1 MRSSL
6 TVTLQSIRLA
16 LPLTPLTRYK
26 APACGTPN
34 RVSAIPGCL
43 PSRSNM
49 AVHTIK
55 KGLDLPITGAP
66 EQKIEDAPSITR
78 VAVVAADYPGM
89 KPRMQVKVGEA
100 VKRGQVLFEDRKSEG
115 VRFTAPAAGTI
126 AAIHRGEF
134 RALQSVVIELSAG
147 EREGKPAADEL
158 QSFASYEAKTEPGK
172 LSREQVVALLQ
183 ESGLW
188 TAIRARPFGRVPPP
202 GSPAPHSLFVTVAD
216 SNPHAPEVAKV
227 LAGREADFEA
237 GLAVVAKLTEGKV
250 YVCKGAG
257 TKVPTGKLANVT
269 VEEFQGPHPAGTVG
283 LHIHTLDPVSR
294 RKTVWH
300 VGYQDVILIGRLFA
314 TGKLD
319 VERVV
324 SLAGPTVS
332 KPRLLRTRLGAAID
346 EIVAGGLAKVEN
358 RVISGSVLTGRKA
371 MGEIDGYLGRY
382 HLQISALREG
392 RERVFLGWLNPGVE
406 MFSTCGAYVSS
417 LLPAKNFDMTTAMH
431 GSHRHM
437 VPLGMYE
444 RVFPFDILP
453 TFLLRSILVKDVGR
467 AEELGVLELDEED
480 VALCTF
486 VCPGKQDY
494 GPVLRENLEIIWKEG

>member
-1 MRSSL
+1 
-6 TVTLQSIRLA
+6 
-16 LPLTPLTRYK
+16 
-26 APACGTPN
+26 
-34 RVSAIPGCL
+34 
-43 PSRSNM
+43 M

-66 EQKIEDAPSITR
+66 EQKLEAAPKVKR

-89 KPRMQVKVGEA
+89 KPRMLVKVGDT

-115 VRFTAPAAGTI
+115 VRFTAPGAGKVE
-126 AAIHRGEF
+126 AIHRGEY
-134 RALQSVVIELSAG
+134 RALHSVVIELSAS
-147 EREGKPAADEL
+147 EREGKPAADEFE
-158 QSFASYEAKTEPGK
+158 SFPSYAAGTAPDK
-172 LSREQVVALLQ
+172 LSREQVVSVLQ

-188 TAIRARPFGRVPPP
+188 TAIRARPFGRVPSPS
-202 GSPAPHSLFVTVAD
+202 SPAPHSLFVTVSD
-216 SNPHAPEVAKV
+216 TNPHAPEVAKV

-237 GLAVVAKLTEGKV
+237 GLAAVAKLTEGKV
-250 YVCKGAG
+250 WVCKGAG
-257 TKVPTGKLANVT
+257 TKLSTGKIANVQ

-300 VGYQDVILIGRLFA
+300 VGYQDVILIGRLVT

-319 VERVV
+319 VERVI
-324 SLAGPTVS
+324 SLAGPTVK
-332 KPRLLRTRLGAAID
+332 KPRLLTTRLGAAID
-346 EIVAGGLAKVEN
+346 ELVTASELEQVEN
-358 RVISGSVLTGRKA
+358 RVISGSVLSGRKA
-371 MGEIDGYLGRY
+371 MGEIHGYLGRY

-392 RERVFLGWLNPGVE
+392 RERVMFGWLFPG
-406 MFSTCGAYVSS
+406 
-417 LLPAKNFDMTTAMH
+417 FDMYSTSGAFAASLTPGKKFDLTTATH

-453 TFLLRSILVKDVGR
+453 TFLLRAILMKDTGR

-494 GPVLRENLEIIWKEG
+494 GPVLRDNLDTIWKEG

>member
-1 MRSSL
+1 
-6 TVTLQSIRLA
+6 
-16 LPLTPLTRYK
+16 
-26 APACGTPN
+26 
-34 RVSAIPGCL
+34 
-43 PSRSNM
+43 M

-66 EQKIEDAPSITR
+66 EQKIEVASKHER

-89 KPRMQVKVGEA
+89 KPRMLVKVGDT

-115 VRFTAPAAGTI
+115 VQFTAPGAGKVE
-126 AAIHRGEF
+126 AIHRGDY
-134 RALQSVVIELSAG
+134 RALQSVVIELSPG
-147 EREGKPAADEL
+147 EREGKPAADEF
-158 QSFASYEAKTEPGK
+158 QEFESYAKGDLGK
-172 LSREQVVALLQ
+172 LSRDQVVALLR

-188 TAIRARPFGRVPPP
+188 TAIRARPYGRVPSPT
-202 GSPAPHSLFVTVAD
+202 SPAPHSLFVTVSD
-216 SNPHAPEVAKV
+216 TNPHAPAVEKV

-250 YVCKGAG
+250 FVCKGAG
-257 TKVPTGKLANVT
+257 TKVPTGKLSNVQL
-269 VEEFQGPHPAGTVG
+269 EEFHGPHPAGTVG

-300 VGYQDVILIGRLFA
+300 VGYQDVILIGRLFQ

-324 SLAGPTVS
+324 SVAGPTVK
-332 KPRLLRTRLGAAID
+332 KPHLVQTRLGAAI
-346 EIVAGGLAKVEN
+346 EPLVAGGLEDVEN
-358 RVISGSVLTGRKA
+358 RVISGSVLSGRKA
-371 MGEIDGYLGRY
+371 MGDVHGFLGRY
-382 HLQISALREG
+382 HLQVSALREG
-392 RERVFLGWLNPGVE
+392 RDRVLLGWLFPGVD
-406 MFSTCGAYVSS
+406 MYSTSGAYVSS
-417 LLPAKNFDMTTAMH
+417 LTPSKQFDMTTATH

-444 RVFPFDILP
+444 RVFPFDMLP
-453 TFLLRSILVKDVGR
+453 TFLLRAMLMKDVGR
-467 AEELGVLELDEED
+467 AEELGALELDEED

-494 GPVLRENLEIIWKEG
+494 GPILRDNLEMIWKEG

>member
-1 MRSSL
+1 
-6 TVTLQSIRLA
+6 
-16 LPLTPLTRYK
+16 
-26 APACGTPN
+26 
-34 RVSAIPGCL
+34 
-43 PSRSNM
+43 M

-66 EQKIEDAPSITR
+66 EQKIEDAPKVKR

-89 KPRMQVKVGEA
+89 KPRMLVKVGDT

-115 VRFTAPAAGTI
+115 VRFTAPGAGKVE
-126 AAIHRGEF
+126 AINRGEF
-134 RALQSVVIELSAG
+134 RALQSVVIELSDG
-147 EREGKPAADEL
+147 EREGKPAADEFE
-158 QSFASYEAKTEPGK
+158 SFPSYQAGAGVDE
-172 LSREQVVALLQ
+172 LSREQIVGLLQ

-202 GSPAPHSLFVTVAD
+202 SSAAPHSVFVTVAD
-216 SNPHAPEVAKV
+216 TNPHAPAVEKV
-227 LAGREADFEA
+227 LAGRETDFEA

-257 TKVPTGKLANVT
+257 IKVPTGKIAKVQM
-269 VEEFQGPHPAGTVG
+269 EEFHGPHPAGTVG

-294 RKTVWH
+294 NKTVWH
-300 VGYQDVILIGRLFA
+300 VGYQDVILIGRLFT

-319 VERVV
+319 VERVI
-324 SLAGPTVS
+324 SFAGPTVK
-332 KPRLLRTRLGAAID
+332 KPRLLETRLGAAID
-346 EIVAGGLAKVEN
+346 ELVEGGLVDGENVEN
-358 RVISGSVLTGRKA
+358 RVISGSVLIGRKA
-371 MGEIDGYLGRY
+371 MGETYGYLGRY
-382 HLQISALREG
+382 HLQISALRED
-392 RERVFLGWLNPGVE
+392 RERVLLGWLSPGAD
-406 MFSTCGAYVSS
+406 MFSTSGAYASS
-417 LLPAKNFDMTTAMH
+417 LTPGKLYDMTTATH

-437 VPLGMYE
+437 VPIGMYE

-453 TFLLRSILVKDVGR
+453 TFLLRALLMKDVGR

-494 GPVLRENLEIIWKEG
+494 GPVLRDNLEMIWKEG

>member
-1 MRSSL
+1 
-6 TVTLQSIRLA
+6 
-16 LPLTPLTRYK
+16 
-26 APACGTPN
+26 
-34 RVSAIPGCL
+34 
-43 PSRSNM
+43 M

-66 EQKIEDAPSITR
+66 EQKIEDAPKVKR
-78 VAVVAADYPGM
+78 VAIVAADYPGM
-89 KPRMQVKVGEA
+89 KPRVLVKVGDT

-115 VRFTAPAAGTI
+115 VRFTAPGAGKVE
-126 AAIHRGEF
+126 ALNRGDF
-134 RALQSVVIELSAG
+134 RALQSVVIELSEG
-147 EREGKPAADEL
+147 EREGKPAADEF
-158 QSFASYEAKTEPGK
+158 QTFTSYAAETKLGE

-188 TAIRARPFGRVPPP
+188 TAIRARPFGRVPSPSSPP
-202 GSPAPHSLFVTVAD
+202 PRSLFVTVTD
-216 SNPHAPEVAKV
+216 TNPHAPEVGKV

-237 GLAVVAKLTEGKV
+237 GLAILAKLTPGKV
-250 YVCKGAG
+250 YVCKGAS
-257 TKVPTGKLANVT
+257 TKVPTGKLANVEL
-269 VEEFQGPHPAGTVG
+269 EEFHGPHPAGTVG
-283 LHIHTLDPVSR
+283 LHIHILDPVSR

-300 VGYQDVILIGRLFA
+300 VGYQDVILVGRLFQ

-324 SLAGPTVS
+324 SVAGPTVNE
-332 KPRLLRTRLGAAID
+332 PRLLKTRLGAAID
-346 EIVAGGLAKVEN
+346 ELVAGGLQDVEN
-358 RVISGSVLTGRKA
+358 RVISGSVLSGRKA
-371 MGEIDGYLGRY
+371 MGEIHGYLGRY

-392 RERVFLGWLNPGVE
+392 RERVLFGWLFPGTE
-406 MFSTCGAYVSS
+406 MFSTSGAYVSA
-417 LLPAKNFDMTTAMH
+417 LTPNKKFDMTTATH

-437 VPLGMYE
+437 VPIGMYE

-453 TFLLRSILVKDVGR
+453 TFLLRALLVKDVGR

-494 GPVLRENLEIIWKEG
+494 GPVLRDNLETIWKEG